1 LQKSTIK
8 QGAKGRFKMLR
19 RKLGT
24 LAIVFVTTGVLQLV
38 SLPAPHPITAQ
49 TSSPSLFAP
58 TQLIEIATVL
68 GKAVKG
74 QGAPDQTPLAIV
86 ANDVAPFWTAGQI
99 GSQRAASELGAPVI
113 FNAPIKPGD
122 TVAQIKIVQNF
133 IQDGYKGI
141 AFSAIDPTSI
151 KPVVQ
156 DGIAQKIN
164 FITLDSDAPQTGRLV
179 YIGTNNYNAGIAAAN
194 VLLHT
199 LGPKGGK
206 VIGMVGAL
214 TAQNAIDRIRG
225 IQDTIKGSKVVLEDI
240 MIDDLDPLK
249 AESNADEALSQY
261 PDLAAFVGIYSYDG
275 PAAGNALKTANKV
288 GVVKLIAF
296 DLEPETMTQLQEGVV
311 AAAIG
316 QRPYFMGYLSV
327 YTLYALSTVGSDQTL
342 ALLRP
347 YMSGDHADT
356 IDTGVDIVTPENLPQ
371 YSDYLNSIGIKSQ

>member
-1 LQKSTIK
+1 
-8 QGAKGRFKMLR
+8 MLR
-19 RKLGT
+19 RKLGA
-24 LAIVFVTTGVLQLV
+24 LAIVLITACGIQLPLSSNRYAV
-38 SLPAPHPITAQ
+38 TAQ
-49 TSSPSLFAP
+49 TISPFAP

-68 GKAVKG
+68 GQAVHG
-74 QGAPDQTPLAIV
+74 QGMPDQTPLAIV

-99 GSQRAASELGAPVI
+99 GSQRAASELGVPVI

-122 TVAQIKIVQNF
+122 TAAQIKIVQNF

-141 AFSAIDPTSI
+141 SFSAIDPKSI
-151 KPVVQ
+151 KPVIQ
-156 DGIAQKIN
+156 DGIVQNIH
-164 FITLDSDAPQTGRLV
+164 FITLDSDAPDTGRLV
-179 YIGTNNYNAGIAAAN
+179 YIGTNNYNAGVAAAN
-194 VLLHT
+194 VLLRT
-199 LGPKGGK
+199 LGAKGGK

-225 IQDTIKGSKVVLEDI
+225 IQDTLKGSNIVLEDI

-261 PDLAAFVGIYSYDG
+261 PDLAAIVGIYSYDG
-275 PAAGNALKTANKV
+275 PAAGNAIETANKV
-288 GVVKLIAF
+288 GAVKLIAF
-296 DLEPETMTQLQEGVV
+296 DLEPDTITQLQEGVV

-327 YTLYALSTVGSDQTL
+327 YTLYALSTIGTDQTL
-342 ALLRP
+342 KLLTP
-347 YMSGDHADT
+347 YMSGDHKDT

>member
-1 LQKSTIK
+1 
-8 QGAKGRFKMLR
+8 MLR
-19 RKLGT
+19 RKLGA
-24 LAIVFVTTGVLQLV
+24 LVIVL
-38 SLPAPHPITAQ
+38 ITACGLQ
-49 TSSPSLFAP
+49 WGSSPNRNFVAAQSSSPFAP

-68 GKAVKG
+68 GQAVKG
-74 QGAPDQTPLAIV
+74 KGTPDQMPLAIV

-99 GSQRAASELGAPVI
+99 GSQRAASELGVPVI

-122 TVAQIKIVQNF
+122 KVAQIKIVQNF

-141 AFSAIDPTSI
+141 SFSAIDPISI
-151 KPVVQ
+151 KPVIQ
-156 DGIAQKIN
+156 DGIAKKIN
-164 FITLDSDAPQTGRLV
+164 FITLDSDAPDTGRTV
-179 YIGTNNYNAGIAAAN
+179 YIGTNNYIAGVTAAK
-194 VLLHT
+194 VLLQT

-225 IQDTIKGSKVVLEDI
+225 MQDTLKGSNVQLEEI

-249 AESNADEALSQY
+249 AESNADAALSQY
-261 PDLAAFVGIYSYDG
+261 PDLAALVGIYSYDG
-275 PAAGNALKTANKV
+275 PAAGKALQAANKV

-296 DLEPETMTQLQEGVV
+296 DLEPDTITQLQEGVV
-311 AAAIG
+311 AAAVG

-327 YTLYALSTVGSDQTL
+327 YTLYALSTIGADQTL
-342 ALLRP
+342 NLLRP
-347 YMSGDHADT
+347 YVSGVNADT